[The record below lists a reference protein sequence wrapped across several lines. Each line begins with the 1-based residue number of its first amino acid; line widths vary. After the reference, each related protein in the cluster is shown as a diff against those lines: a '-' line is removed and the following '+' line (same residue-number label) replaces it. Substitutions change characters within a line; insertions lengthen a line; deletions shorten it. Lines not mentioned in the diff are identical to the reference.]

1 MGYKKAD
8 GDSLMNEK
16 IAVVEDE
23 PDLLR
28 LTAEALGREGF
39 KVATFPDATSF
50 LRSLDKTL
58 PDLILLDLMLPDADG
73 LDVCRA
79 IRGHDAR
86 RSIPIIIMTA
96 KGTETDRVLGLEL
109 GADDYVV
116 KPVAFMELAARIRAV
131 LRRGKA
137 DATYQNI
144 SLGNGEFTMDPE
156 RFEARL
162 SGKPVSPP
170 SPAVFSPEIRSSIDS
185 GDTIKSSSTGR
196 STSISRTFGKS
207 SAPPPDSLRTFEAS
221 VIRSIIRGD
230 RTAPA

>member
-1 MGYKKAD
+1 
-8 GDSLMNEK
+8 MNEK

-116 KPVAFMELAARIRAV
+116 KPVAFRELAARIRAV

-137 DATYQNI
+137 DAADQKI

-162 SGKPVSPP
+162 SGKPVELTTTEFKLLHLLASKPGRVFTRDQILDRLWGNDKIVLDRTVDVHIKNLREKLG
-170 SPAVFSPEIRSSIDS
+170 PAARFL
-185 GDTIKSSSTGR
+185 KN
-196 STSISRTFGKS
+196 
-207 SAPPPDSLRTFEAS
+207 
-221 VIRSIIRGD
+221 IRGVGYKID
-230 RTAPA
+230 N